1 MVPAT
6 PIGAQSVT
14 RHNVPWLLALILTAC
29 SSSDSTGPTATNAVD
44 VRDNLFSPSA
54 VTVTREATVTW
65 TWRGSDI
72 HNVVF
77 EDGQGSSTQKASGT
91 HVRVF
96 TGVGVFRYRCT
107 LHSTSF
113 TSGMVGYVQAQLPPL
128 PPL

>member
-1 MVPAT
+1 M
-6 PIGAQSVT
+6 T
-14 RHNVPWLLALILTAC
+14 RHKVLRLLPLILIAC

-91 HVRVF
+91 HARTF
-96 TGVGVFRYRCT
+96 AGAGAFRYRCT

-113 TSGMVGYVQAQLPPL
+113 TSGMVGSVQAQLPPL